1 VCASVTAQPLGP
13 KICPDG
19 NPEYKGKK
27 EEKKLHMMWIEIAAH
42 HNLVVAGGVTVG
54 NRWVQKFPGLIWALE
69 MKL

>member
-54 NRWVQKFPGLIWALE
+54 NRG
-69 MKL
+69 